1 MLINEIWDVQLMSLE
16 QQTMWCLMGATMG
29 DKRKKKPE
37 SRLVTTLVNMHWWFQ
52 PPRSWLWIFL
62 QWDKTDGDNVPSVC
76 VYVGCHMEIHAFQP
90 NFLLSLCSPTHV
102 PSLQPME
109 KIMEKLFSYLQNA
122 ACDVL
127 VRKGRCCIDMTGGR
141 LGCSALFQAKLY
153 LVITWW
159 IKITGLGRLHLA
171 LFNIG
176 S

>member
-1 MLINEIWDVQLMSLE
+1 MRSEMYSSWVWSNKQCDVWWE
-16 QQTMWCLMGATMG
+16 RRWET
-29 DKRKKKPE
+29 REKKKKKSE

-62 QWDKTDGDNVPSVC
+62 QWEKTDGHNVPSVC

-141 LGCSALFQAKLY
+141 LGCSTLFQAKLC
-153 LVITWW
+153 LVITRW

-171 LFNIG
+171 LFKVG